1 MRNSIIPAAGIIA
14 LFVALF
20 LCIQTKAV
28 EPDARLLNALVW
40 VESSRNEKAVGD
52 KGKAVGLL
60 QLHKIYVDDVNRI
73 IGKKKY
79 SYADRWNPQKS
90 VDMTVVYLKH
100 YGRRYERLTGKKA
113 SYEVLARI
121 HNGGPNGWQK
131 DGTAEYW
138 NKVRKHIN

>member
-1 MRNSIIPAAGIIA
+1 MRSSLLPVAGIVA
-14 LFVALF
+14 LFVALTCC
-20 LCIQTKAV
+20 LQTKAAEV
-28 EPDARLLNALVW
+28 DARLLNALIW

-52 KGKAVGLL
+52 NGKAVGLL

-73 IGKKKY
+73 LGKKKY

-90 VDMTVVYLKH
+90 VEMAVVYLKH

-121 HNGGPNGWQK
+121 HNGGPDGWEK
-131 DGTAEYW
+131 NKTSEYW
-138 NKVRKHIN
+138 SKVQSRL

>member
-1 MRNSIIPAAGIIA
+1 MKNSIIPAAGIIA
-14 LFVALF
+14 LFAALF
-20 LCIQTKAV
+20 LCIPARSA

-52 KGKAVGLL
+52 NGKAIGLL
-60 QLHKIYVDDVNRI
+60 QLHKVYVDDVNRI

-90 VDMTVVYLKH
+90 IEMTVVYLKH

-113 SYEVLARI
+113 SYEILARI
-121 HNGGPNGWQK
+121 HNGGPDGWGK
-131 DGTAEYW
+131 DKTSEYW
-138 NKVRKHIN
+138 SKVQRYL